1 MRKVNT
7 YEVTLTVAM
16 TVESTNERDAVR
28 EAEWQANQGG
38 VQFGGVSVKNL
49 GAADVLEAAWW
60 QLSCDDGDIGPW
72 ARAQGYRCLGVE
84 GWVDRDGN
92 PVEPM
97 DVLVA
102 QVGQVQASEDDVVFF
117 PLPGLSLSD
126 ILVDDE
132 PDHSRPGLV
141 ASLNRSLTD

>member
-7 YEVTLTVAM
+7 YQVTLTVTM

-38 VQFGGVSVKNL
+38 IQFGGIQFDGVSVKHL

-60 QLSCDDGDIGPW
+60 QLSHDDGDIGPW
-72 ARAQGYRCLGVE
+72 ARSQGYRCDGKT
-84 GWVDRDGN
+84 WVDGDGN

-97 DVLVA
+97 AVLVS
-102 QVGQVQASEDDVVFF
+102 QVEQVQASADDVVFF
-117 PLPGLSLSD
+117 PLPW
-126 ILVDDE
+126 
-132 PDHSRPGLV
+132 
-141 ASLNRSLTD
+141 